1 MIYQIT
7 IIMLLIFVL
16 RYDINGKIKYRNEC
30 YLLMLCIFILIAGL
44 RYRLGVDTTR
54 YITRFYYETPKLQ
67 NITWSDLEFGTD
79 PFYTLL
85 NSVVLTL
92 GGKFYVVQLLHATF
106 VNTLIFKYIKK
117 HTDAIFISIFIY
129 FIWQYAMI
137 NMEEMRAS
145 MSLAVCLF
153 ANDYMLDKKW
163 VKGILLYVIGCLF
176 HVSTILVM
184 LMPLFFFLRLNKIG
198 IFAMAIALVLGFI
211 IQSFISDYVT
221 LIEIHDTVD
230 TKAEKYANNERYME
244 NNKNVLGYLT
254 LVVLY
259 GYSVVSLWCIKTAK
273 IDSRLKRLE
282 SLMMIYLIFAML
294 NTGLF
299 LAYRFQRFYV
309 IYNIMFVSEFMA
321 YLFRWNPNSRLRR
334 NVIYVKALAI
344 MFPLFFL
351 IAKTRLDYKNW
362 VRYHPY
368 SSIYDQQLDQK
379 REGRYS
385 GLGGD
390 RPIPGKY

>member
-1 MIYQIT
+1 MIYQIAF
-7 IIMLLIFVL
+7 IMLLIFIV
-16 RYDINGKIKYRNEC
+16 RYDINGKTRYRNEC
-30 YLLMLCIFILIAGL
+30 YFVMLVIFILIAGL

-54 YITRFYYETPKLQ
+54 YITRFYYETPELQ

-85 NSVVLTL
+85 NSVVLTF

-137 NMEEMRAS
+137 NMEEMRAG

-153 ANDYMLDKKW
+153 ANDYMLNKKW
-163 VKGILLYVIGCLF
+163 VKGILLYVIGCFF

-184 LMPLFFFLRLNKIG
+184 LMPLLFSLRLNKIG
-198 IFAMAIALVLGFI
+198 ISVMAIALVLGFTL
-211 IQSFISDYVT
+211 QSYISDYVT
-221 LIEIHDTVD
+221 LIEIQDTVD
-230 TKAEKYANNERYME
+230 RKAEKYANSEKFME
-244 NNKNVLGYLT
+244 NNKNIIGYLVT
-254 LVVLY
+254 MIMY

-282 SLMMIYLIFAML
+282 PLMMIYLIFTML

-351 IAKTRLDYKNW
+351 IAKTRLDNKNW

-385 GLGGD
+385 ELGGD
-390 RPIPGKY
+390 RPVPGKY